1 MRGVEV
7 YDQQKVLEVWNVG
20 VGRTLVL
27 EVVHGVGV
35 VLGALGIVAVS
46 GLVVRV
52 LLTVSRVGDVAVL
65 LEYHHY

>member
-1 MRGVEV
+1 MHGVEV
-7 YDQQKVLEVWNVG
+7 YDQQKFFEVWNLG

-35 VLGALGIVAVS
+35 VLGALGLVAVS

-52 LLTVSRVGDVAVL
+52 LLTVSRVGDVAVV